1 MLELSKNKFMLTL
14 ISVFTTCL
22 AWGQPFYIN
31 GHKAVQDKPNGVWLC
46 SIPQEC
52 FNTDWE
58 AVVEPDSTWSGFTVN
73 GIGLSADG
81 TATFR
86 DITGGKRYPFAAI
99 DAEGQPIS
107 GEITFTFLPVIE
119 LNGEF
124 GYEYVEG
131 TVSINGPDTT
141 SKNDMRAKL
150 KWRGHYS
157 NNEDKHKRNYNIKFL
172 DKNGDKKNRS
182 FYGMRKDNH
191 WKLDAGQ
198 ADRLRLRNRICNDL
212 WLDMSVKPWYQEL
225 EPEAIN
231 GSRGKVTEV
240 FLNGEYRGIYGLMEP
255 VDRKQLQLV
264 KHDTI
269 NNEFHGQLWF
279 SRTWCRTATMSYPLP
294 WDNNEPTWD
303 GIELDYPDFE
313 EVCPTDWSTLA
324 RSIQFINTMDTYDN
338 WTMLNDSI
346 GNYFDMPVMM
356 DYFIFIVTIQ
366 ALGNESINIYYSCY
380 DKALNPPLTM
390 TPWDLDNTFGSQ
402 HFPEWSSSTYSPERP
417 IKWINNV
424 ALLDMFNHTNYHDQ
438 LIERYW
444 QLRSTILDADSLISR
459 FQQAIDL
466 LKQSGAA
473 ERETALWSG
482 DSDLYG
488 RSIDFDDE
496 LNYIDDWIRR
506 RLAYVDTNVFVRPA
520 LQVGDV
526 NGDGEVNIAD
536 VTELIDILLGSLPT
550 DITVAD
556 IDKDGEVTIGDVT
569 ELIDYI
575 LRK

>member
-1 MLELSKNKFMLTL
+1 MLELSKYRFTLTL
-14 ISVFTTCL
+14 MCVLTACFS
-22 AWGQPFYIN
+22 WGQPFYIN
-31 GHKAVQDKPNGVWLC
+31 GHKAVQDKSNGIWLC

-73 GIGLSADG
+73 GIGLTADG

-86 DITGGKRYPFAAI
+86 DITGGKKYPFAAI
-99 DAEGQPIS
+99 GEDGQPIS
-107 GEITFTFLPVIE
+107 GQITFTFLPVIE
-119 LNGEF
+119 LNGDF

-131 TVSINGPDTT
+131 TVSVNGPDTT

-255 VDRKQLQLV
+255 VDRKQLKLV

-279 SRTWCRTATMSYPLP
+279 SRTWCRTATMSNPLP
-294 WDNNEPTWD
+294 WDNNQATWD
-303 GIELDYPDFE
+303 GIELDYPDIE

-324 RSIQFINTMDTYDN
+324 RSILFINTMDTYDN

-380 DKALNPPLTM
+380 DKAINPPLTM

-402 HFPEWSSSTYSPERP
+402 HFQEWSSSTYSPERP
-417 IKWINNV
+417 INWMNNV
-424 ALLDMFNHTNYHDQ
+424 ALLDMFNHTSYHDR
-438 LIERYW
+438 LINRYW
-444 QLRSTILDADSLISR
+444 QLRESILDADSLISR
-459 FQQAIDL
+459 FQQAINQ

-473 ERETALWSG
+473 EREAELWSG

-488 RSIDFDDE
+488 RTIDFDDE
-496 LNYIDDWIRR
+496 LSYISDWIRR
-506 RLAYVDTNVFVRPA
+506 RLAYVDANIFVRPDT
-520 LQVGDV
+520 LVGDV
-526 NGDGEVNIAD
+526 NGDGEVNIGD
-536 VTELIDILLGSLPT
+536 VSELIDILLGNQSI
-550 DITVAD
+550 DIAVAD
-556 IDKDGEVTIGDVT
+556 IDNDGEVTISDVGT
-569 ELIDYI
+569 LIDYI
-575 LRK
+575 LKN